1 MTALIKH
8 QKQPCPTSCMSAC
21 VAMVAGLPAGTVRRL
36 MHDRY
41 RNKGMSLRQM
51 LDELSIPFTE
61 FSTVDDSRLEFVG
74 AYLCTMPSLN
84 IPGGIHAVV
93 IEVTGTT
100 HHVLDPNRGRKDRKF
115 YIKRGT
121 KARNGV
127 ELGGFTVDA
136 YICHSWLRGRP
147 HD

>member
-1 MTALIKH
+1 
-8 QKQPCPTSCMSAC
+8 MSAC
-21 VAMVAGLPAGTVRRL
+21 VAMVAGLPAGAVRRD
-36 MHDRY
+36 MHDRF

-84 IPGGIHAVV
+84 IPGGQHAVV
-93 IEVTGTT
+93 IEVTATT
-100 HHVLDPNRGRKDRKF
+100 WHVLDPNRGKLGRRRH
-115 YIKRGT
+115 YIKRG
-121 KARNGV
+121 KRARKGV
-127 ELGGFTVDA
+127 ELGGYTVNA
-136 YICHSWLRGRP
+136 YVCYSWLRDRP